1 MEPKELRA
9 DLERLRRR
17 LRGLFALHG
26 SLRLAAAVGAAL
38 ALLYALDRSLSLP
51 AAVRV
56 FLLLGALAGA
66 AWLALGGIVAPLRR
80 RIRAEDVA
88 CAVEQRFPEFDGRL
102 LSTLELDGEALAPDR
117 NVSLALVELLRA
129 ETGALRRGVRF
140 AGIFDYRGIR
150 RLAAL
155 ALALLVLDAGFGAA
169 RPQLAAIFFS
179 RLLGGGARWP
189 QQVFLAVEF
198 PETAEHF
205 TVEYDGAHPAKVRLA
220 RGASLP
226 VTVRAV
232 GEEPRFVEL
241 RTRDGTTFGRAPAL
255 PLAPTAGG
263 EWVGRF
269 RGVRESFAFHAHDGD
284 ADDDSREVAVEV
296 FAAPAVAAVT
306 SRLTFPEYTGL
317 APRSEP
323 RGDIEAP
330 VGTRVDLEVSVAGEV
345 QGGSIVFDP
354 GGREGTL
361 AAPAQAGAAW
371 ITSFVV
377 SESCSYSVHLLGANG
392 FSNLDP
398 AAYAVIAV
406 LDRPPTVR
414 LLEPA
419 MANVD
424 VTPAGALPFRVA
436 ADDDYAVASLLLA
449 VRSLGAEEEREF
461 VLFAPGA
468 AGAPAPLESGRRL
481 VYSLLDLAETAFL
494 HADGARASQVGDT
507 YVYRVSAED
516 NCAGAGGPHRAALTD
531 RRVDVVSVNEKM
543 RLLTERQIRHKDEV
557 RALRE
562 LQGEKRERLLEVL
575 ADLEASEGDREPDA
589 ERLSALEIG
598 QNQVTNRA
606 LRSCRDFADLFE
618 EYLLNRL
625 DHSAA
630 AERLIPLLVEQKR
643 ASLQVDGFDFGVYRP
658 IVDAFHAGAYGQ
670 LDVLGRLLEMLSCIL
685 DVSGDLA
692 PRAAQAL
699 ADARLASEARAR
711 PEALRAALAAEEE
724 ALARLDLLL
733 EKLDEWEDFQE
744 ILTLFRDL
752 VEDQRDLNARARAA
766 LRSEDGR

>member
-9 DLERLRRR
+9 DLERLLRR

-26 SLRLAAAVGAAL
+26 SLRLAAAAAAAL

-56 FLLLGALAGA
+56 FLLLGALAGLV
-66 AWLALGGIVAPLRR
+66 WLTLSGIVQPLRR
-80 RIRAEDVA
+80 RLHAEDLA

-129 ETGALRRGVRF
+129 ETDALRRGIRF
-140 AGIFDYRGIR
+140 AAIFDYRGIR
-150 RLAAL
+150 RLAVVAL
-155 ALALLVLDAGFGAA
+155 ALVLLDAGFGVA
-169 RPQLAAIFFS
+169 RPDLAAVFFD

-189 QQVFLAVEF
+189 QKVFLAIEF

-241 RTRDGTTFGRAPAL
+241 RTSGGTPLGRVPPL
-255 PLAPTAGG
+255 PLSPTSGG

-269 RGVRESFAFHAHDGD
+269 RSVRDSFVFHAHDGD

-296 FAAPAVAAVT
+296 FAAPAVASVA

-345 QGGSIVFDP
+345 HGGRALFDP
-354 GGREGTL
+354 GGREEPL
-361 AAPAQAGAAW
+361 VPPAQAGAAW
-371 ITSFVV
+371 TCSFVV
-377 SESCSYSVHLLGANG
+377 SESCSYSLHLAGRNG

-406 LDRPPTVR
+406 PDRPPTVR

-419 MANVD
+419 MANGD
-424 VTPAGALPFRVA
+424 VTPGGAVAFRVA
-436 ADDDYAVASLLLA
+436 ADDDYAVVSLLLA
-449 VRSLGAEEEREF
+449 LRPLGGEAEREF
-461 VLFAPGA
+461 VLFGPDA
-468 AGAPAPLESGRRL
+468 AAAPAAAESGRRL
-481 VYSLLDLAETAFL
+481 VYALLDLAETAFP
-494 HADGARASQVGDT
+494 HADGARVSQVGDT

-516 NCAGAGGPHRAALTD
+516 NCGGAGGPHRAALTD
-531 RRVDVVSVNEKM
+531 RRLDVVSVNEKM
-543 RLLTERQIRHKDEV
+543 RLLTERQIRLKDEV
-557 RALRE
+557 RALRD
-562 LQGEKRERLLEVL
+562 LQGEKRERLLEAL
-575 ADLEASEGDREPDA
+575 ADLEASEGDEAPDA
-589 ERLSALEIG
+589 ERLAALEIG

-606 LRSCRDFADLFE
+606 LRGCRDFADLFE

-625 DHSAA
+625 DRSAA
-630 AERLIPLLVEQKR
+630 AERLIPLLVERKR

-670 LDVLGRLLEMLSCIL
+670 LDVLGRVLEMLSCIL
-685 DVSGDLA
+685 DVGADLA

-699 ADARLASEARAR
+699 ADARLASEAGAR
-711 PEALRAALAAEEE
+711 PEALRAALAAQAA